1 MKNSYRIITKFSY
14 KNKQYFIILSN
25 ENKIAYVVYENKKV
39 ITDIDKQDLNILNF
53 VYNSLKID
61 KDSSIELGTKELYG
75 KKFEFFYDI
84 NKKLYY
90 WCEIINNKRKL
101 ADEEDNQKLNFR
113 YNNMPIVL
121 YNNQESE
128 NSENQGNNKKK
139 SFINRLLTYK
149 DRTLL
154 VLVAAGI
161 SLNLIS
167 RCSFAKDEYNPR
179 QEGMQSSFGI
189 TEQYELDLF
198 KKKEKFDYGKIQK
211 AIEDNQNLSNGEKE
225 IINKLKF
232 VFDENYEYMD
242 LDLIIKRLSDLKI
255 EYIEEENEN
264 SQVTAAYY
272 INKNVIQI
280 YKATDLENADLTD
293 LVHEILHVFQASN
306 TNRLTLELSNEL
318 TTREVLRRLN
328 EEGLIEENYQ
338 FLNSINE
345 YSNYGK
351 GYEPCIRAE
360 YLLANILPRDVIK
373 AYQFKPEDAI
383 LLAALLNIT
392 EESEQK
398 ESKQDSLN
406 RACDLL
412 DSIDELVTYDE
423 SGNIKIS
430 YTDEK
435 YKRIYDQ
442 INYYYK
448 IENGITMEESL
459 KADIFKYDARYSN
472 VQYGTSEESIQA
484 AEITFIDYIRDKGAT
499 STVFGMDRYVL
510 PKTYLSDE
518 HKNPIIM
525 FKVPLEDERVEK
537 IEITEDLEKKY
548 RDNYKKCKELRWGY
562 NRD

>member
-61 KDSSIELGTKELYG
+61 KDSSIELGKKELYG

-128 NSENQGNNKKK
+128 NSENQENNKKK

-211 AIEDNQNLSNGEKE
+211 A
-225 IINKLKF
+225 
-232 VFDENYEYMD
+232 
-242 LDLIIKRLSDLKI
+242 KR
-255 EYIEEENEN
+255 
-264 SQVTAAYY
+264 
-272 INKNVIQI
+272 
-280 YKATDLENADLTD
+280 
-293 LVHEILHVFQASN
+293 
-306 TNRLTLELSNEL
+306 
-318 TTREVLRRLN
+318 
-328 EEGLIEENYQ
+328 
-338 FLNSINE
+338 
-345 YSNYGK
+345 
-351 GYEPCIRAE
+351 
-360 YLLANILPRDVIK
+360 
-373 AYQFKPEDAI
+373 
-383 LLAALLNIT
+383 
-392 EESEQK
+392 
-398 ESKQDSLN
+398 
-406 RACDLL
+406 
-412 DSIDELVTYDE
+412 
-423 SGNIKIS
+423 
-430 YTDEK
+430 
-435 YKRIYDQ
+435 
-442 INYYYK
+442 
-448 IENGITMEESL
+448 
-459 KADIFKYDARYSN
+459 
-472 VQYGTSEESIQA
+472 
-484 AEITFIDYIRDKGAT
+484 
-499 STVFGMDRYVL
+499 
-510 PKTYLSDE
+510 
-518 HKNPIIM
+518 
-525 FKVPLEDERVEK
+525 
-537 IEITEDLEKKY
+537 
-548 RDNYKKCKELRWGY
+548 
-562 NRD
+562 

>member
-1 MKNSYRIITKFSY
+1 MTERLK
-14 KNKQYFIILSN
+14 
-25 ENKIAYVVYENKKV
+25 
-39 ITDIDKQDLNILNF
+39 NILDEIRSGKRTN
-53 VYNSLKID
+53 VYGLKLTKED
-61 KDSSIELGTKELYG
+61 LLSKDSNGIYFLEYL
-75 KKFEFFYDI
+75 
-84 NKKLYY
+84 
-90 WCEIINNKRKL
+90 INNKISLYSLSDVIKNDAEIIYIL
-101 ADEEDNQKLNFR
+101 CKNEADLYVVKPDENTLFSKVNDKRVIDYILEADKLNR
-113 YNNMPIVL
+113 NIVSAVKENMEIIDL
-121 YNNQESE
+121 LIFA
-128 NSENQGNNKKK
+128 NKY
-139 SFINRLLTYK
+139 FYL
-149 DRTLL
+149 
-154 VLVAAGI
+154 GHI
-161 SLNLIS
+161 S
-167 RCSFAKDEYNPR
+167 
-179 QEGMQSSFGI
+179 Q
-189 TEQYELDLF
+189 
-198 KKKEKFDYGKIQK
+198 
-211 AIEDNQNLSNGEKE
+211 E

-435 YKRIYDQ
+435 YKRIYDK

-484 AEITFIDYIRDKGAT
+484 AEITFIDYIRDNGAT

>member
-128 NSENQGNNKKK
+128 NSENQENNKKK

-423 SGNIKIS
+423 SGNTTRPALSYPSCNASGAKRSIASVIS
-430 YTDEK
+430 LIFMVRKATVRK
-435 YKRIYDQ
+435 TRITPYVRAPPSC
-442 INYYYK
+442 
-448 IENGITMEESL
+448 GV
-459 KADIFKYDARYSN
+459 R
-472 VQYGTSEESIQA
+472 A
-484 AEITFIDYIRDKGAT
+484 AGPAT
-499 STVFGMDRYVL
+499 VPREPL
-510 PKTYLSDE
+510 P
-518 HKNPIIM
+518 PAQPAP
-525 FKVPLEDERVEK
+525 VPLRARRNRLRSPVRHSPS
-537 IEITEDLEKKY
+537 TRCAPQRAARGSTATAPAAPY
-548 RDNYKKCKELRWGY
+548 RAPRPAYRLPSTPAGR
-562 NRD
+562 RRASSRAP